1 MMESTTPMKFD
12 QKRVDEV
19 KRVRGA
25 LEKREFSLTEDEKH
39 LVLE

>member
-1 MMESTTPMKFD
+1 MMEPTTLVRFVH
-12 QKRVDEV
+12 KRVDEV

-25 LEKREFSLTEDEKH
+25 LEKGESSLTEDEKH